1 MISVDDAN
9 LEKFGRHVPRILGNQ
24 IIAQLVDQYL
34 AEDEVDADVEKTCPP
49 SIERFHGALLFVDI
63 SGFTILSQRLPVDAL
78 RLHINAY
85 FKKILD
91 IIFKYGGDVV
101 KFAGDALFI
110 VWQTPVSSLGE
121 VLLFVIMPLISS
133 FVFEMSHTSAAIL
146 QLRIQPFNLFNTFT
160 HTLIQTPRIS
170 RTPPECPSSAPCRV
184 GWR

>member
-1 MISVDDAN
+1 MISTEDAN

-24 IIAQLVDQYL
+24 IITQLIAQYL
-34 AEDEVDADVEKTCPP
+34 SSEHSPLIDPEFENTCPP

-63 SGFTILSQRLPVDAL
+63 SGFTVLSQRLPVDAL

-110 VWQTPVSSLGE
+110 IWQTPVSSLGE
-121 VLLFVIMPLISS
+121 YDMTIYNVLFRIFSKPNIIFDVFQMLLTSTRLRSS
-133 FVFEMSHTSAAIL
+133 PYSVL
-146 QLRIQPFNLFNTFT
+146 
-160 HTLIQTPRIS
+160 
-170 RTPPECPSSAPCRV
+170 CRAD
-184 GWR
+184 WRST